1 MGGRGASSSSVGN
14 IKTLQAQYD
23 KLRERNIKL
32 YNETAG
38 FAITGDMERLKKRNK
53 AYKEWLDNRNKLG
66 KLKQQIDGERAKMV
80 SEQEKK
86 DNNKT
91 FVNSYGEATRR
102 EITSSTYRRQQ
113 KRLEKSVRRN
123 LGR

>member
-1 MGGRGASSSSVGN
+1 MGGRGASASVGS

-23 KLRERNIKL
+23 KLKERNIKL

-66 KLKQQIDGERAKMV
+66 KLKQQIDGKRVREERYQK
-80 SEQEKK
+80 Q
-86 DNNKT
+86 DNSKT
-91 FVNSYGEATRR
+91 FVNSYGEATKR

>member
-1 MGGRGASSSSVGN
+1 MGGRGASSSVGS

-66 KLKQQIDGERAKMV
+66 KLKQQIDGERARK
-80 SEQEKK
+80 ERYQKQ
-86 DNNKT
+86 DNSKT
-91 FVNSYGEATRR
+91 FVNSYGEATKR

>member
-23 KLRERNIKL
+23 KIRERNIKL

-66 KLKQQIDGERAKMV
+66 KLKQQIDGERARK
-80 SEQEKK
+80 ERYQKQ
-86 DNNKT
+86 DNSKT
-91 FVNSYGEATRR
+91 FVNSYGEATKR

>member
-1 MGGRGASSSSVGN
+1 MGGRGASASVGS

-66 KLKQQIDGERAKMV
+66 KLKQQIDGERARK
-80 SEQEKK
+80 ERYQKQ
-86 DNNKT
+86 DNSKT
-91 FVNSYGEATRR
+91 FVNSYGEATKR

>member
-1 MGGRGASSSSVGN
+1 MGGRGASSSSVGS

-66 KLKQQIDGERAKMV
+66 KLKQQIDGERAKK
-80 SEQEKK
+80 ERYQKQ
-86 DNNKT
+86 DNSKT
-91 FVNSYGEATRR
+91 FVNSYGEATKR

>member
-1 MGGRGASSSSVGN
+1 MGGRGASASVGS

-66 KLKQQIDGERAKMV
+66 KLKQQIDGERARK
-80 SEQEKK
+80 ERYQKQ
-86 DNNKT
+86 DNSKT
-91 FVNSYGEATRR
+91 FVNSYGEATKR
-102 EITSSTYRRQQ
+102 EITSSTYERAQRRTQ
-113 KRLEKSVRRN
+113 RN
-123 LGR
+123 INAWFGRGM

>member
-1 MGGRGASSSSVGN
+1 MGGRGASSSSVGS
-14 IKTLQAQYD
+14 IKTLQVQYD

-66 KLKQQIDGERAKMV
+66 KLKQQIDGERAKK
-80 SEQEKK
+80 ERYQKQ
-86 DNNKT
+86 DNSKT
-91 FVNSYGEATRR
+91 FVNSYGEATKR

>member
-1 MGGRGASSSSVGN
+1 MGGRGASASVGS

-53 AYKEWLDNRNKLG
+53 EYKEWLDNRNKLG
-66 KLKQQIDGERAKMV
+66 KLKQQIDGERAKK
-80 SEQEKK
+80 ERYQKQ
-86 DNNKT
+86 DNSKT
-91 FVNSYGEATRR
+91 FVNSYGEATKR

>member
-1 MGGRGASSSSVGN
+1 MGGRGASSSSAGN

-66 KLKQQIDGERAKMV
+66 KLKQQIDGERARK
-80 SEQEKK
+80 ERYQKQ
-86 DNNKT
+86 DNSKT